1 MMFKTVNIFPK
12 FPIIG
17 VNPPIRTA
25 VRRVTKSTAEIRTCI
40 IARAIVEE
48 ILEDG
53 STIILDLNNFDKDN
67 SNTVVEEP
75 IAEPEEPTP
84 VQEEVSEPVEVSEP
98 EPAANQYYSNNKKKN
113 KKNKHNNNNR
123 NVVVEESPVVDE
135 EPIQESADEVIETKD
150 VEDL

>member
-53 STIILDLNNFDKDN
+53 STVILDLNNFDKDN
-67 SNTVVEEP
+67 SNTVAEEP
-75 IAEPEEPTP
+75 IAEPEEPAP

-113 KKNKHNNNNR
+113 KKNKHNNNR
-123 NVVVEESPVVDE
+123 NVVVEEPPVVNE
-135 EPIQESADEVIETKD
+135 EPIQESADEVIETMD
-150 VEDL
+150 VENL

>member
-12 FPIIG
+12 FPVIG

-25 VRRVTKSTAEIRTCI
+25 VRKVTKSTAEIRTCI

-53 STIILDLNNFDKDN
+53 STVILDLNNFDKDN
-67 SNTVVEEP
+67 SNTVAEEP

-113 KKNKHNNNNR
+113 KKNKHNNNR
-123 NVVVEESPVVDE
+123 NVVVEEPPVVDE
-135 EPIQESADEVIETKD
+135 EPIQESTDEIIDTMD

>member
-12 FPIIG
+12 FPVIG

-53 STIILDLNNFDKDN
+53 STVILDLNNFDKDN

-98 EPAANQYYSNNKKKN
+98 EPAANQYYGNNKKKN
-113 KKNKHNNNNR
+113 KKNKHNNNR
-123 NVVVEESPVVDE
+123 NVVVEEPPVVDE

>member
-25 VRRVTKSTAEIRTCI
+25 VRKVTKSTADIRTCI

-53 STIILDLNNFDKDN
+53 STVILDLNNFDKDN
-67 SNTVVEEP
+67 SNPVVEEP
-75 IAEPEEPTP
+75 IAEPEDTIP
-84 VQEEVSEPVEVSEP
+84 VQEEVSEPVEVVEP
-98 EPAANQYYSNNKKKN
+98 EPAANQHYSNNKKKN
-113 KKNKHNNNNR
+113 KKNKHNNNR
-123 NVVVEESPVVDE
+123 NVIVEEPPVVDE
-135 EPIQESADEVIETKD
+135 EPIQESADEVIETMD